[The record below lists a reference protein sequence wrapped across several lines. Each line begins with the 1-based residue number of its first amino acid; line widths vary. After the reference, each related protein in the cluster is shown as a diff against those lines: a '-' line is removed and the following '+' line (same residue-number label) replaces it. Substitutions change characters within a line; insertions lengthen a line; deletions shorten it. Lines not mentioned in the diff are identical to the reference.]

1 MLKIAN
7 VAKEGR
13 FGGPRGWIPTVSG
26 RLKDSGF
33 DQIVIFRVLDSD
45 RFYEDL
51 NLQRIKT
58 RRIVLHRLTKE
69 KNHLIKFVVLF
80 ILEIVSLYKLLKKEG
95 VDIVH
100 YNNSEICACG

>member
-7 VAKEGR
+7 VTKEGG
-13 FGGPRGWIPTVSG
+13 FGGSRMWIWAVSG
-26 RLKDSGF
+26 RLKDLGF
-33 DQIVIFRVLDSD
+33 DQIVVFPALDSD
-45 RFYEDL
+45 RFYEEL
-51 NLQRIKT
+51 NQQRIET

-80 ILEIVSLYKLLKKEG
+80 ILEIVSLYKLFKKEG

-100 YNNSEICACG
+100 CNNSEICACG